1 MLLARYHRS
10 HPEEHMRSNF
20 PLDNPLTQWQRL
32 LKNVGTWQ
40 GSFTQLV
47 PKGQDSEQG
56 LQILND
62 VPTEVALIPQD
73 DDSAMRQEIRRF
85 PLGEPAQ
92 TQVLEYRSLNRSTLF
107 FENGAFSQGSTQWG
121 PFSEFGAELGFIDGN
136 RRSRLVQLFKASE
149 FKQITLIREQRQ
161 GSSAPEKPPLSVE
174 DLLGTWQGEAVT
186 QYADLRPEQSQAT
199 QLKIEKVGDQS
210 ICQTLII
217 PGLPTLTSTGL
228 IEGQTISFKAGLQPV
243 QVILLPDGASATLPS
258 RIASRQPFFLEA
270 GWLLNAHTRQ
280 RLIRRY
286 DATGAWVSLTL
297 VIEQK
302 Q

>member
-1 MLLARYHRS
+1 MQ
-10 HPEEHMRSNF
+10 SNLSSAQ
-20 PLDNPLTQWQRL
+20 PSTQWQGL

-47 PKGQDSEQG
+47 PKEQDLSQG
-56 LQILND
+56 LQIMSDL
-62 VPTEVALIPQD
+62 PTEVALIPQD
-73 DDSAMRQEIRRF
+73 NGSAMRQEIRRF
-85 PLGEPAQ
+85 PPEKPAQ
-92 TQVLEYRSLNRSTLF
+92 TQVLEYRSLSRSTLF

-121 PFSEFGAELGFIDGN
+121 PFSEFGAELGLIDGD

-161 GSSAPEKPPLSVE
+161 GASTIEKPPLTVE
-174 DLLGTWQGEAVT
+174 DLIGTWQGEAVT

-199 QLKIEKVGDQS
+199 QLKIEKVSDQS
-210 ICQTLII
+210 IRQTLTI
-217 PGLPTLTSTGL
+217 PGIPPITSTGL
-228 IEGQTISFKAGLQPV
+228 IEGQTEGQTIFFKEGLQPV
-243 QVILLPDGASATLPS
+243 QVILLPDGASATLPP

-270 GWLLNAHTRQ
+270 GWLINARTRQ

-286 DATGAWVSLTL
+286 DAAGAWVSLTL

-302 Q
+302 